1 MDTLR
6 ISKQKLVEQG
16 IAARLEQVR
25 QSKLLI
31 EKPSFK
37 NEAEY
42 YACFSKRNGHDRSA
56 RF

>member
-42 YACFSKRNGHDRSA
+42 YSCFSKIQSKND
-56 RF
+56 